1 MVLTAGRSTVL
12 RTDFDIIRIA
22 VTNPAVADAVVVQ
35 NREIL
40 VDGKSP
46 GTISLIVWS
55 STDRKHYDLVV
66 EPAITTL
73 QQQLRA
79 LFPGEDITVSATDEA
94 IILSGAVSS
103 NSVSLRAAEIA
114 QASSAKVK
122 VINML
127 QLPSGQ
133 ESQQVMLQ
141 VRFAEV
147 NRRALTELG
156 ASFVVNR
163 ADYVGRVATQQFA
176 APNLDDEARQRI
188 RLQRFPERVLL
199 QPRTK
204 AGRAIVKALQSKGFF
219 QSLAEPNLIAYNGQ
233 EASFLAGG
241 EIPVPIVQGSGAN
254 SAVTVMYKEFG
265 IKLKFTPDDCRRRH
279 PAESR
284 ARGEHARLRQRDH
297 AAGIPRARAGDA
309 EGRNERRASRRP
321 VVRHCGPARQPDA
334 GRLGGHSDPE
344 QGSDPRESLQ
354 EQGRSRRA
362 DRADGAHHA
371 AAGAR
376 ARA

>member
-1 MVLTAGRSTVL
+1 MKLSPASAALGMCVLLQATPIVEPLTAQAPAQVGQPAAKPQPPALPLPGQVERVVLTAGRSTVL
-12 RTDFDIIRIA
+12 RTEFDIIRIA

-55 STDRKHYDLVV
+55 NTDRKHYDLVV

-73 QQQLRA
+73 QQQLRG
-79 LFPGEDITVSATDEA
+79 LFPGEDVTVSATDDA

-103 NSVSLRAAEIA
+103 NTVALRAAEIA

-156 ASFVVNR
+156 ANFVVNR
-163 ADYVGRVATQQFA
+163 PDYLGRTTTQQS
-176 APNLDDEARQRI
+176 P
-188 RLQRFPERVLL
+188 
-199 QPRTK
+199 PRPSTINWAK
-204 AGRAIVKALQSKGFF
+204 
-219 QSLAEPNLIAYNGQ
+219 
-233 EASFLAGG
+233 
-241 EIPVPIVQGSGAN
+241 
-254 SAVTVMYKEFG
+254 T
-265 IKLKFTPDDCRRRH
+265 RRC
-279 PAESR
+279 SV
-284 ARGEHARLRQRDH
+284 
-297 AAGIPRARAGDA
+297 I
-309 EGRNERRASRRP
+309 S
-321 VVRHCGPARQPDA
+321 
-334 GRLGGHSDPE
+334 
-344 QGSDPRESLQ
+344 
-354 EQGRSRRA
+354 
-362 DRADGAHHA
+362 
-371 AAGAR
+371 
-376 ARA
+376 

>member
-1 MVLTAGRSTVL
+1 MKLSGASAALGMCVLLQATPVVEPLTAQAPARWLSQRPSRSRRRSLCQGRSNAWSSLRAARPCL

-79 LFPGEDITVSATDEA
+79 LFPGEDVTVSATDEA

-103 NSVSLRAAEIA
+103 NTVALRAAEIA

-156 ASFVVNR
+156 TSFVVNR
-163 ADYVGRVATQQFA
+163 ADYGGRIATQQF
-176 APNLDDEARQRI
+176 PDPEPRRRGEQRI
-188 RLQRFPERVLL
+188 RIQRFPERVLF
-199 QPRTK
+199 QPR
-204 AGRAIVKALQSKGFF
+204 RRL
-219 QSLAEPNLIAYNGQ
+219 
-233 EASFLAGG
+233 
-241 EIPVPIVQGSGAN
+241 GAR
-254 SAVTVMYKEFG
+254 SSS
-265 IKLKFTPDDCRRRH
+265 CC
-279 PAESR
+279 
-284 ARGEHARLRQRDH
+284 
-297 AAGIPRARAGDA
+297 
-309 EGRNERRASRRP
+309 SRR
-321 VVRHCGPARQPDA
+321 
-334 GRLGGHSDPE
+334 
-344 QGSDPRESLQ
+344 GSFRVLP
-354 EQGRSRRA
+354 SRT
-362 DRADGAHHA
+362 
-371 AAGAR
+371 
-376 ARA
+376 